1 MERLTTGTLP
11 ASLPP
16 PFPTFMADRRYDNRL
31 EAARDLRRN
40 TLNQAM
46 VRDGVAGECVAVLFD
61 VSNHWSREL
70 PKRLGEPH
78 HPPQDLSGGL
88 LCMRPEL
95 SINDKLILQ

>member
-1 MERLTTGTLP
+1 MERLTTGPLP

-46 VRDGVAGECVAVLFD
+46 LRDGVASERVAMLFD

-78 HPPQDLSGGL
+78 HAHHDL
-88 LCMRPEL
+88 
-95 SINDKLILQ
+95 

>member
-1 MERLTTGTLP
+1 
-11 ASLPP
+11 
-16 PFPTFMADRRYDNRL
+16 L
-31 EAARDLRRN
+31 EAPRDLRRN

-78 HPPQDLSGGL
+78 HAHHDL
-88 LCMRPEL
+88 
-95 SINDKLILQ
+95 

>member
-40 TLNQAM
+40 ALNQAM
-46 VRDGVAGECVAVLFD
+46 LRDGVVGECVAVLFD
-61 VSNHWSREL
+61 VYNHWSREL

-78 HPPQDLSGGL
+78 HAHHDL
-88 LCMRPEL
+88 
-95 SINDKLILQ
+95 

>member
-31 EAARDLRRN
+31 EAARHLRRN

-46 VRDGVAGECVAVLFD
+46 LRDGVAGECVAVLFD

-78 HPPQDLSGGL
+78 RAHHDLKAAL
-88 LCMRPEL
+88 HATRA
-95 SINDKLILQ
+95 IN

>member
-1 MERLTTGTLP
+1 MERLTTGPLP

-16 PFPTFMADRRYDNRL
+16 PFSTFMSDRRYDNRL

-46 VRDGVAGECVAVLFD
+46 VRDGVAGECVAVLLRR
-61 VSNHWSREL
+61 VQPLVPGAAEAAGRAAPRAPRPL
-70 PKRLGEPH
+70 R
-78 HPPQDLSGGL
+78 L

-95 SINDKLILQ
+95 SINNKLILR